1 MLARSYWRQFG
12 PVLQGIFLEYERVQS
27 PQVVPEFFTQLI
39 INSFSRELRPVTAK
53 RDRAIWA
60 VFLRNA
66 YQVGK
71 AISFA

>member
-1 MLARSYWRQFG
+1 MHQF
-12 PVLQGIFLEYERVQS
+12 LQGFFLEYERVQS
-27 PQVVPEFFTQLI
+27 PQVVSEFFTQLI

-66 YQVGK
+66 YQVVK